1 MRPTTPATND
11 DLSEHE
17 RRLLAESIRIGTTS
31 GSRLSDA
38 LEIGFGR
45 GWGVVNALL
54 DRRLLEVA
62 DPHWGHLSPSEAA
75 RVRHVSLQPPVTPG
89 YAGSRNRASP

>member
-38 LEIGFGR
+38 LGIGFGR
-45 GWGVVNALL
+45 GWGVMNALL
-54 DRRLLEVA
+54 DRRLLEVE
-62 DPHWGHLSPSEAA
+62 DPHCGHLRPSEAGRA
-75 RVRHVSLQPPVTPG
+75 RPVATPPRVSPG
-89 YAGSRNRASP
+89 YTVDRTRASP